1 MVEGSGLAGVEGTD
15 HLSRAAYALS
25 IGLWDVAERATQEGL
40 IANRRAGDKS
50 RVEAALTGGANAD
63 LQRGRYEDAIVWLR
77 RAEES
82 LWPYGSPTQRMW
94 CLAGLLFAHCR
105 LQRPTGALVKRLD
118 DVLEDVTGT
127 AEFVLGHCW
136 RARATQ
142 LGGTRDEA
150 LDAIGLAVGAV
161 QGVTTTPFYAGNGI
175 FAVLERTS
183 TCGPEPPATPSVLRC
198 CQA

>member
-1 MVEGSGLAGVEGTD
+1 MVEGSGLAGVEGYY

-25 IGLWDVAERATQEGL
+25 VGLWDLAERSTEEGL
-40 IANRRAGDKS
+40 VANRRAGDKS
-50 RVEAALTGGANAD
+50 RVEAGLTAGANAD
-63 LQRGRYEDAIVWLR
+63 LQRGRYEDAIVWLH

-105 LQRPTGALVKRLD
+105 LHRPTDALVKRLD

-136 RARATQ
+136 RARAIQ

-150 LDAIGLAVGAV
+150 LAAIRLALEAV
-161 QGVTTTPFYAGNGI
+161 QGVSTTPFYAGNGI
-175 FAVLERTS
+175 FAVLE
-183 TCGPEPPATPSVLRC
+183 AVLRLV
-198 CQA
+198 